1 MTSLRLA
8 DVTFSYDDCEGPI
21 VENFSYEL
29 DEGTISLISGP
40 SGCGKSTVF
49 KLMAGLLPQYG
60 GKILS
65 GKVLLENAEIESV
78 VPFERAKRVA
88 MLFQNPNRQF
98 AMKNVFSQFVFALEN
113 LQLDHQEIEERIN
126 DALKRFELEDFKDR
140 NLQELS
146 GGEQQRIALA
156 LVYSLKSSV
165 ILLDEPFAN
174 VDPENRSKL
183 LEDLKR
189 LQKEQRKTILISD
202 HDSSGYFGIVD
213 HWYRFSSQ
221 GFVEK
226 DINELKTREQQPK
239 VIGVPKNAARL
250 FWDDLGFEVSKRK
263 LLSNSSFCLPTGQIG
278 LLSGKNGC
286 GKSTLFACLCKLHE
300 KTGKITFDQKDSD
313 KIKLSKWAKNV
324 GYAFQNSLDQFIKL
338 TVEEEILASRKNTRH
353 KDYWSEERIQK
364 AIKALNL
371 TGVMKHSVY
380 RISGGQQK
388 KLQLLVM
395 LIMAQPI
402 LLIDEPFAGLDQES
416 LEVSCSLLKET
427 VKNLQLSVLL
437 ISHQRVRVVSFMD
450 YEISLEDGNLKEVSA

>member
-1 MTSLRLA
+1 
-8 DVTFSYDDCEGPI
+8 
-21 VENFSYEL
+21 
-29 DEGTISLISGP
+29 
-40 SGCGKSTVF
+40 
-49 KLMAGLLPQYG
+49 
-60 GKILS
+60 
-65 GKVLLENAEIESV
+65 
-78 VPFERAKRVA
+78 
-88 MLFQNPNRQF
+88 
-98 AMKNVFSQFVFALEN
+98 LEN

-174 VDPENRSKL
+174 VDPENRRKL

-226 DINELKTREQQPK
+226 DVNELKTREQQPK
-239 VIGVPKNAARL
+239 VIGVPKNDARL

-353 KDYWSEERIQK
+353 KDYWSEERIQR

-380 RISGGQQK
+380 QISGGQQK

-395 LIMAQPI
+395 MIMAQPI
-402 LLIDEPFAGLDQES
+402 LLIDEPFAGLDQAS

-450 YEISLEDGNLKEVSA
+450 YEISLKDGNLKEVSA